1 MDKKIKLPEIVM
13 LIDAAFLNYVISD
26 LKSYFE
32 KMLNRPLREIDLSL
46 LTTYLALDAGISEGD
61 NKAQL
66 LFVYDKDSS
75 KLLFCKPADLKEELN
90 GVAFSSQFGEFSFA
104 GVPCEEMVSD
114 SADVKKLIV
123 ISFNEEYGDKVR
135 TALNAVKE
143 KEVIQFRMS
152 EPDGVVEYH
161 WEMLAFPLMQALGIK
176 GDEL

>member
-26 LKSYFE
+26 LKRYFE

-104 GVPCEEMVSD
+104 GVPCEEMVTREELFLDLLGIVSD

-135 TALNAVKE
+135 TAL
-143 KEVIQFRMS
+143 M
-152 EPDGVVEYH
+152 P
-161 WEMLAFPLMQALGIK
+161 
-176 GDEL
+176 